1 LPALVAALRLGT
13 DLCREL
19 WAALSGVLYVERK
32 VLLHDVL
39 IRPAR
44 LKDAEALQRHCY
56 AEANLDDVRDYLAWC
71 LRQAKKGRILRL
83 VAEVDGQAVG
93 NAQLT
98 VWGQVGEIG
107 SLVVAEAHRQH
118 GVARKLLAALI
129 AEARRRGLVA
139 LELSASEEQ
148 PAILAFYQRMGFR
161 RIQDRES
168 RLSHPALP
176 ETTVQLRMSFRDP
189 QGERVLGGEAQSGCD
204 G

>member
-1 LPALVAALRLGT
+1 MP
-13 DLCREL
+13 
-19 WAALSGVLYVERK
+19 
-32 VLLHDVL
+32 DVL

-56 AEANLDDVRDYLAWC
+56 PEASLDDVRDYLTWC

-83 VAEVDGQAVG
+83 VADVDGQAVG

-98 VWGQVGEIG
+98 VWRQVGEVG
-107 SLVVAEAHRQH
+107 SLVVAEAHRQQ

-129 AEARRRGLVA
+129 AEARGRGLVA

-148 PAILAFYQRMGFR
+148 PAILAFYERVGFR
-161 RIQDRES
+161 RIQDRKD
-168 RLSHPALP
+168 RLSQPALP
-176 ETTVQLRMSFRDP
+176 ETTVQLWMSLRDP
-189 QGERVLGGEAQSGCD
+189 QDERVPGREAPSGCN

>member
-1 LPALVAALRLGT
+1 VLVAARRLGR
-13 DLCREL
+13 DLLREL
-19 WAALSGVLYVERK
+19 WAALSGILDAERK

-56 AEANLDDVRDYLAWC
+56 PEANLDDVRDYLAWC

-107 SLVVAEAHRQH
+107 SLVVTEAHRQH
-118 GVARKLLAALI
+118 GIARELLAALI
-129 AEARRRGLVA
+129 AEARRRGLVG

-161 RIQDRES
+161 RIEDQKE
-168 RLSHPALP
+168 RLSHPGSP

-189 QGERVLGGEAQSGCD
+189 QGEKASGREPQSGCD

>member
-1 LPALVAALRLGT
+1 M
-13 DLCREL
+13 
-19 WAALSGVLYVERK
+19 SGILDPERK
-32 VLLHDVL
+32 VPLHDVL
-39 IRPAR
+39 IRPVR
-44 LKDAEALQRHCY
+44 LEDAEALYRHCY
-56 AEANLDDVRDYLAWC
+56 PEACLEDVRDYLTWC
-71 LRQAKKGRILRL
+71 LRQAEKGRILRL
-83 VAEVDGQAVG
+83 VAELDGQVVG

-98 VWGQVGEIG
+98 VWGPMGEGG
-107 SLVVAEAHRQH
+107 SLVVAEAHRRH

-161 RIQDRES
+161 RIEDQKM

-189 QGERVLGGEAQSGCD
+189 QGERALGREAQSGCD

>member
-1 LPALVAALRLGT
+1 MLDP
-13 DLCREL
+13 
-19 WAALSGVLYVERK
+19 ERK

-44 LKDAEALQRHCY
+44 LDDAEALQRHCY
-56 AEANLDDVRDYLAWC
+56 PEAQFDDVRDYLTWC

-83 VAEVDGQAVG
+83 VAEVNGQAVG
-93 NAQLT
+93 NVQLT
-98 VWGQVGEIG
+98 MWEQVGEIG

-118 GVARKLLAALI
+118 GVARKLMAALI

-161 RIQDRES
+161 RIQGEKE
-168 RLSHPALP
+168 RLSHPTLSG
-176 ETTVQLRMSFRDP
+176 TTVQLRMSFRDP
-189 QGERVLGGEAQSGCD
+189 QSEKVSGREVQSSCD